1 MKHKELAMENFLRG
15 CNCSQAIMLA
25 FCDITGIDEKT
36 ALRLSSSFG
45 GGMGRLREVCG
56 AFSGMLL
63 VAGILY
69 GYDDV
74 ESPALKSAH
83 YKRVQELA
91 ARFKEATKGENAAE
105 GSIVCRELLGLA
117 KGENSGGEP
126 TKRTDE
132 FYAQRPCKEI
142 IGKAAEILDRYIEEN
157 PLEK

>member
-1 MKHKELAMENFLRG
+1 
-15 CNCSQAIMLA
+15 
-25 FCDITGIDEKT
+25 
-36 ALRLSSSFG
+36 
-45 GGMGRLREVCG
+45 MGRLREACG

-63 VAGILY
+63 VAGLLY

-91 ARFKEATKGENAAE
+91 ARFKEATRSATAEE
-105 GSIVCRELLGLA
+105 GSIVCRELLGLS

-126 TKRTDE
+126 TKRTAE
-132 FYAQRPCKEI
+132 FYAKRPCKEI

-157 PLEK
+157 PFDQ

>member
-1 MKHKELAMENFLRG
+1 MDHKEIAMNNFLKG

-45 GGMGRLREVCG
+45 GGMGRLREACG
-56 AFSGMLL
+56 AFSGILM

-74 ESPALKSAH
+74 ETPELKIAH

-91 ARFKEATKGENAAE
+91 ARFKEATRGGNAEE
-105 GSIVCRELLGLA
+105 GSVVCRELLGLS
-117 KGENSGGEP
+117 KGENTGGEP
-126 TKRTDE
+126 SKRTAE
-132 FYAQRPCKEI
+132 YYAKRPCKEI
-142 IGKAAEILDRYIEEN
+142 IGKAAEIMDKYIEEN
-157 PLEK
+157 PPK